1 MKFSSCLPTNL
12 LHQGRTR
19 WHEVKDERP
28 HVGNCVLNCGTPANY
43 PYLSHVVGIYPSHP
57 ETSMINIGNL
67 ARADLLGGL
76 SMNGNHL
83 WKAWNQNIETINSI
97 NIMQYAYIGIEYRY
111 WMILNIWHYDKQL
124 QTVQISIRIP
134 IRLPRFGSRQL
145 VKLPP
150 WLDKKAAN
158 LATVGHDFTLVTPHL
173 WEILWED
180 DLNWFDSILI
190 WWLSIH
196 DLLLSISCS
205 SASF

>member
-1 MKFSSCLPTNL
+1 MIHIWKPCTCWSA
-12 LHQGRTR
+12 GRF
-19 WHEVKDERP
+19 VDERKSP
-28 HVGNCVLNCGTPANY
+28 LESLKPKHRNDEQHKY
-43 PYLSHVVGIYPSHP
+43 
-57 ETSMINIGNL
+57 
-67 ARADLLGGL
+67 
-76 SMNGNHL
+76 
-83 WKAWNQNIETINSI
+83 
-97 NIMQYAYIGIEYRY
+97 YAVCNIGIEYRY
-111 WMILNIWHYDKQL
+111 WTILNTWYYDKHL

-196 DLLLSISCS
+196 DLLLLFLFSFHFAFVG
-205 SASF
+205 SAFPALVRPSKTLVNAGSRIVFIIQVLFFYAQLHIGMSTSAHW

>member
-1 MKFSSCLPTNL
+1 M
-12 LHQGRTR
+12 
-19 WHEVKDERP
+19 KDERP
-28 HVGNCVLNCGTPANY
+28 HVGNCVLNCGPSPTY
-43 PYLSHVVGIYPSHP
+43 PYLSHVIGIYPSHP
-57 ETSMINIGNL
+57 ETSMIHI
-67 ARADLLGGL
+67 
-76 SMNGNHL
+76 
-83 WKAWNQNIETINSI
+83 WKPCTCWSAGRFVDERKSPLESLKPKHRNDEQHKY
-97 NIMQYAYIGIEYRY
+97 YAVCNIGIEYRY
-111 WMILNIWHYDKQL
+111 WTILNTWYYDKHL

-196 DLLLSISCS
+196 DLLLLFLFFSFCLCRLSISCS